1 MIVILLSLF
10 VVGIYSVLIPFTLF
24 KGGNKVSE
32 TKFVAVYGAIIV
44 GALVVFALGFCV
56 GLQGPQAIDVYRG
69 NTELQVTYKVQGNDT
84 INIDSTVVFNNKK
97 LK

>member
-1 MIVILLSLF
+1 MIVILF
-10 VVGIYSVLIPFTLF
+10 VVFIIVIFGVLIPYNLL
-24 KGGNKVSE
+24 KGESKVSE
-32 TKFVAVYGAIIV
+32 SKFVSVYGAIIV
-44 GALVVFALGFCV
+44 GSLLVFALGLCV
-56 GLQGPQAIDVYRG
+56 GLKGPQAIDVYRG